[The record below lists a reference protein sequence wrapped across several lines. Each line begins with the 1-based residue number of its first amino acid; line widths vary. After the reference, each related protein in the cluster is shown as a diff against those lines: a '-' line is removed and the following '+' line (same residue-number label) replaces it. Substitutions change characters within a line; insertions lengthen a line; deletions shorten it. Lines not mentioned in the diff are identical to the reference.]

1 MVGVRYR
8 RFETPLAQ
16 TTDYKIGIYCVSPK
30 YSALSR
36 DQRLVGSES
45 G

>member
-1 MVGVRYR
+1 MVGVGDR
-8 RFETPLAQ
+8 RFETPSAQ
-16 TTDYKIGIYCVSPK
+16 TTDYKIGMYCVSAK

-36 DQRLVGSES
+36 EQRLVGSES